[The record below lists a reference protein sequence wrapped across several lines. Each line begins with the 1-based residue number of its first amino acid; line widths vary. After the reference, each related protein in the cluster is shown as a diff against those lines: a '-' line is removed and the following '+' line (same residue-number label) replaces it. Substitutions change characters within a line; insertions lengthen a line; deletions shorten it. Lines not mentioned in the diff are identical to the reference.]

1 MLESP
6 GTYILSP
13 GMLKLMEKMEKIT
26 KLKIL
31 KGKRKVKYDNNSK
44 KTIMI
49 IIKKKLK
56 LFHFNN

>member
-31 KGKRKVKYDNNSK
+31 KGKSK
-44 KTIMI
+44 IR
-49 IIKKKLK
+49 
-56 LFHFNN
+56 

>member
-31 KGKRKVKYDNNSK
+31 KEKRKVKYDNNSK

>member
-31 KGKRKVKYDNNSK
+31 KEKRKVKYDNNSK
-44 KTIMI
+44 KNNNDNN
-49 IIKKKLK
+49 KKEAEIVP
-56 LFHFNN
+56 F